1 MNTFLIILAC
11 LMLAGSIVGAFA
23 ASRWAAP
30 AAFAGLALAGLSDYT
45 VFSTGTYLFWFIATM
60 IVVAI
65 GFMLPLQVVK
75 SRLGTGYLAGAALAG
90 TLTGLCIG
98 HAGVIIGAVAGAFL
112 GALAWSRTPSGR
124 AVGLTSRKGMNYLC
138 AKAFPIVITVCMVGT
153 VIAALTVGVI

>member
-1 MNTFLIILAC
+1 MNTFLIIIAC
-11 LMLAGSIVGAFA
+11 LALAASIVGIFA
-23 ASRWAAP
+23 SARWAAP
-30 AAFAGLALAGLSDYT
+30 AAFAGLALAGLSEYVD
-45 VFSTGTYLFWFIATM
+45 FRAGTYIFWFIATM

-65 GFMLPLQVVK
+65 SFMLPVQVVK
-75 SRLGTGYLAGAALAG
+75 SRVGTGYLAGAALAG

-124 AVGLTSRKGMNYLC
+124 NVGLTSRKGVNYLC

-153 VIAALTVGVI
+153 VIAALTIGML